1 MGFEIAFG
9 LSFDTAI
16 DCTGFA
22 SPSRLYNWQVSTSII
37 LLRNGLHS
45 ISIHIIPFHE
55 VDQLPA
61 YTILQSTYLPAALM
75 CKEWHAAWSVGLK
88 RGAGIVCLPQSA
100 SGSVIETT
108 CLRIT

>member
-9 LSFDTAI
+9 LSFDTVI

-45 ISIHIIPFHE
+45 ISIHIIP
-55 VDQLPA
+55 
-61 YTILQSTYLPAALM
+61 
-75 CKEWHAAWSVGLK
+75 
-88 RGAGIVCLPQSA
+88 
-100 SGSVIETT
+100 
-108 CLRIT
+108 